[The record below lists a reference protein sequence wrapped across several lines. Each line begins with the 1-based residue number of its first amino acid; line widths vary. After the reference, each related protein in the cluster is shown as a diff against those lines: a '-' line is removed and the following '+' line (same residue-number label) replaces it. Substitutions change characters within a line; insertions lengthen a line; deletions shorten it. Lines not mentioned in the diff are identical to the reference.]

1 MPAEKHDYDAGKSWT
16 GGVEQS
22 NITELLMDSGAASPV
37 RPCRMTAGYSC
48 DAFRN
53 ATDTQVTSQGM
64 LKAKSQS
71 ILGARRECH
80 CDSHDR
86 ARCPILSV
94 GPALWQKRLL
104 SSWKM
109 NADTGHT
116 RRAERYSFT
125 STMVCITS
133 HESELSE
140 SCPLEDSRNV
150 HEPPAVDCERD
161 HVVDTRILT

>member
-1 MPAEKHDYDAGKSWT
+1 
-16 GGVEQS
+16 
-22 NITELLMDSGAASPV
+22 
-37 RPCRMTAGYSC
+37 MTAGYSC

-94 GPALWQKRLL
+94 DRLVAKEVVVVMENERRYR
-104 SSWKM
+104 SYTKEQR
-109 NADTGHT
+109 DTPSQVPWYVS
-116 RRAERYSFT
+116 RPRVRVVRVV
-125 STMVCITS
+125 STGGFKK
-133 HESELSE
+133 
-140 SCPLEDSRNV
+140 CPRTACS
-150 HEPPAVDCERD
+150 DCERD